1 MLHFVPC
8 VCQIRTT
15 LKGEGENIQSCKR
28 DHRKLLSR
36 LQTIFGNFHLV
47 HLIYSSTP
55 SPSKP
60 PDHRAKFLKDQALA
74 PAASSWIRHKKNH
87 QDWDIFK
94 RAVRRGRR
102 GGRAKGT
109 GGGYRRTGPE
119 ARGGFL
125 GNFCGH
131 SPSAIPGSYSEK
143 QSFVAY
149 SVIEQSHSS
158 EKTQPKQITQ
168 K

>member
-1 MLHFVPC
+1 M
-8 VCQIRTT
+8 CQIRTT

-74 PAASSWIRHKKNH
+74 PAEQLDGSDIKKITKIETFSSGLSG
-87 QDWDIFK
+87 
-94 RAVRRGRR
+94 AGGGEGGRKVR
-102 GGRAKGT
+102 GGGA
-109 GGGYRRTGPE
+109 GGKARRH
-119 ARGGFL
+119 AADF
-125 GNFCGH
+125 
-131 SPSAIPGSYSEK
+131 
-143 QSFVAY
+143 
-149 SVIEQSHSS
+149 
-158 EKTQPKQITQ
+158 
-168 K
+168 